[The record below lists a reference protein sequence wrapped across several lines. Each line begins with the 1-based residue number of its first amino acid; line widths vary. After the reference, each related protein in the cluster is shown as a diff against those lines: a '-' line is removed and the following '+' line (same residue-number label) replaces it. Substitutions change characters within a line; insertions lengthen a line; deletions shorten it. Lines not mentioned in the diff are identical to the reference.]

1 MEAEQERYPIGHFKP
16 LDNISPAA
24 RANYSMEIARLVPTL
39 QDMLRHLN
47 VEELRMPYRKNGWT
61 VQQVVHHLADNDM
74 NALIRLKRALTEEE
88 PQASSYRED
97 LWAELNDYRDTPVQI
112 SVNLLESVHY
122 RLMKVLDGLVPSD
135 FEKRL
140 STEVLGMI
148 TVDIALQRF
157 IWHNKHHAAQIRSV
171 IERMK

>member
-1 MEAEQERYPIGHFKP
+1 MEAEQQRYPIGSFKP
-16 LDNISPAA
+16 LDNRSPSP
-24 RANYSMEIARLVPTL
+24 RAIYSLEIAGLVPTL

-61 VQQVVHHLADNDM
+61 VQQVVHHMADNDM

-112 SVNLLESVHY
+112 SINLLESIHY
-122 RLMKVLDGLVPSD
+122 RLIKVLDGLMPSD

-140 STEVLGMI
+140 STEVLGLI

-157 IWHNKHHAAQIRSV
+157 IWHNKHHTAQIGRL